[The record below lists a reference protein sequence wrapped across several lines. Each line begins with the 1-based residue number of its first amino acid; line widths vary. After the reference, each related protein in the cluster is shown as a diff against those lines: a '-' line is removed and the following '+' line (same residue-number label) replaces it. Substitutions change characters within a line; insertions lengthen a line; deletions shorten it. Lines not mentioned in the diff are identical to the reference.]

1 MATAVISGR
10 VEEELKERVGR
21 LIQAAGMS
29 AADVIKTVWENIART
44 GEVPMPCAADE
55 QVDER
60 AKRFAQFMELRASLP
75 ACPELIGMDDDAM
88 RSVVAERYEA
98 GFNAGGVSADN
109 AARFSG
115 SSDAPR

>member
-29 AADVIKTVWENIART
+29 TADVIKTVWENIART
-44 GEVPMPCAADE
+44 GEVPMPYAADD
-55 QVDER
+55 QVDEC
-60 AKRFAQFMELRASLP
+60 AERFAQFMALRASLP

-88 RSVVAERYEA
+88 RSAVAERYGIVPASSGDSSAPATRLSEA
-98 GFNAGGVSADN
+98 P
-109 AARFSG
+109 
-115 SSDAPR
+115 DASR